1 MARKAMEGGMR
12 NRLTADQRK
21 AMRAHRRRV
30 TWADP
35 RRLIGW
41 LTCLLCLRGII
52 VLMDAVQA
60 QGLSVTSAPI
70 ILLVMAC
77 VIVSLAILVMIWGMF
92 IKPFWRAS
100 ATLLG
105 LCMLLDMSVTV
116 FVRGIHSYADV
127 LTIGVAAITCF
138 LCARVAL
145 FLHRT
150 VPALAAALD
159 AEAGSL

>member
-1 MARKAMEGGMR
+1 
-12 NRLTADQRK
+12 
-21 AMRAHRRRV
+21 
-30 TWADP
+30 
-35 RRLIGW
+35 
-41 LTCLLCLRGII
+41 
-52 VLMDAVQA
+52 
-60 QGLSVTSAPI
+60 
-70 ILLVMAC
+70 
-77 VIVSLAILVMIWGMF
+77 VMIWGMF

>member
-1 MARKAMEGGMR
+1 M
-12 NRLTADQRK
+12 
-21 AMRAHRRRV
+21 
-30 TWADP
+30 
-35 RRLIGW
+35 
-41 LTCLLCLRGII
+41 LCLRGII
-52 VLMDAVQA
+52 ELMDAVQA
-60 QGLSVTSAPI
+60 QGLSVTSAPV
-70 ILLVMAC
+70 ILIVMAC

-92 IKPFWRAS
+92 IKQLWRAS

-105 LCMLLDMSVTV
+105 LCMLLDMYVTV
-116 FVRGIHSYADV
+116 CVRGIHSYADV